1 MAKTKVVL
9 EFFLPTTKTQVVAN
23 CMADVLSMA
32 KTTYDAR
39 DVFAS
44 YSGPFVDEYVPENR
58 RGNNEASGN
67 SRNGSGGG
75 GAGGG
80 RADGG
85 GRVERSARD
94 EADERARSDFEDD
107 ERARSDFED
116 DEGNAGPAE
125 PAPEPAEPKRK
136 RGRPPGSGKRAEAS
150 GSAAGSEQR
159 EQRAEGTG
167 RSAEGNRGNV
177 SRGTDE
183 GAREGRGQGEGGSR
197 GAGADRGN
205 QRRDAEQARV
215 ADPNDW
221 NDDDGPDANLEEGPD
236 WWAKTP
242 GDEWPD
248 HLTPENIDETV
259 LAQLLAKHFEACGDR
274 QKTYAVMQEATNERT
289 LKNVHPDDFDK
300 LARALLKDAA
310 RIQFGVK
317 R

>member
-1 MAKTKVVL
+1 MAKTRVVI
-9 EFFLPTTKTQVVAN
+9 EVFLPTTSMSRVNDFVVK
-23 CMADVLSMA
+23 VV
-32 KTTYDAR
+32 DAAVKEHR
-39 DVFAS
+39 GEFPNVVIN
-44 YSGPFVDEYVPENR
+44 GPFHDGYVPEMM
-58 RGNNEASGN
+58 RGSNEASGN

-94 EADERARSDFEDD
+94 EADERARNDFEDD
-107 ERARSDFED
+107 FED
-116 DEGNAGPAE
+116 DDEGSAGPAE